1 MLKFI
6 KNKKVIFVIAV
17 VILIAIAVFAM
28 LGKKEEKIE
37 YITAKVE
44 RGTLVQT
51 VSETGTVKAAKEID
65 LNFLNSGRIAKI
77 LVGVGEKVKEGQVLA
92 ELDYRDLS
100 IKEKE
105 AQANLNKLLA
115 GASREEIAV
124 SEASAEQARVAYR
137 AAVKE
142 LERVKRTVEE
152 NIAQAEKELNDL
164 KLKTKN
170 DITTYEQSI
179 ENKKADA
186 LMVAETKLA
195 VANIALDNIDMVL
208 TNEDIKYVIS
218 VRNTI
223 YLKNT
228 NKDYKKAEELLTKA
242 DKSLAKAKTNK
253 TESNVNKALDD
264 ALAVLNKTF
273 SALDNCFKAL
283 EYSITYTV
291 FQTKLDAFKTE
302 INTQLT
308 AVSTGISVLQT
319 AQQNFNDAILAYDT
333 KIDDARDALATAQ
346 VSGEQQITIAENKV
360 DISAEAWRVGKAQL
374 AQLKAPARIQDVI
387 LAQAA
392 LELVQNQIENSI
404 IKASIRGTIAKIEY
418 EVGEQTLA
426 SQPAIFMLG
435 ENSLEIE
442 VDISEADIAKVN
454 EGDIVE
460 ITLDAFGDDVKF
472 LGIVYFIEP
481 AETVIQ
487 DVIYYKVKIDFS
499 ARSELSSDWE
509 SYSLEGVKSG
519 MTANVIIITARKDNV
534 LVMPSRAMIEKNGDR
549 YARVLVNEQVQEVPI
564 TIDLRGDEG
573 MVEVLSGVE
582 EGDEVVTYV
591 KKK

>member
-6 KNKKVIFVIAV
+6 KNKKVIFVIV
-17 VILIAIAVFAM
+17 IVILIAIAIFAM

-37 YITAKVE
+37 YVTAKVE

-92 ELDYRDLS
+92 ELDYRGLS